1 MKAEHTLRLGG
12 RAEIGDLG
20 SFLERAVRMDAA
32 VLVRLRADPPGRMVS
47 ACLRLPFGVLVGRTV
62 RAVLTGGADQTVRAA
77 DLAANLAND
86 PANELTAGGPE
97 GLILPE
103 RHDTR
108 WRGPLPPMSGWRRL
122 DSVPV
127 RDLRRLVA
135 AGVGAFQA
143 ATERIGGPP
152 IARDAADA
160 LLDHE
165 ALTVSDRRDT
175 AVLPLR
181 VCHAAWRMGFFG
193 ADDDADCAVSIAG
206 RWARIAAPFGSAYRD
221 PAEVTLRVR

>member
-1 MKAEHTLRLGG
+1 VRAERTLRLGG
-12 RAEIGDLG
+12 RAEIADLG
-20 SFLERAVRMDAA
+20 SFLERAVRLDAA
-32 VLVRLRADPPGRMVS
+32 VLVRLRADPAGRTVS

-77 DLAANLAND
+77 DLANQLA
-86 PANELTAGGPE
+86 TGGPE

-108 WRGPLPPMSGWRRL
+108 WRGPLPPMGGWRRL

-135 AGVGAFQA
+135 AGVEAFQA

-193 ADDDADCAVSIAG
+193 AADDADCAVSIAG